1 MSKKVDAL
9 LSANFVEEMLRL
21 AFANKGFAEIVVEN
35 LDLSNFPRELGGCKA
50 MLKVLSDTM
59 KESGSL
65 ATYGTVE
72 MTFPTNED
80 VKKKISEVKA
90 LPLPEYEPMVKQLE
104 TFIRRQ
110 SFVAAYNEAGEVYNE
125 GRQDEAMELLGK
137 RIGEINEICFTEKK
151 GKFNR
156 VYRDFY
162 KNVGTVQIK
171 SEDETH
177 RQKMPFGITSL
188 DDITDGGC
196 PRGDTTLM
204 VMRSG
209 VGKSTFLKY
218 VAWYNTSIAHNHVLH
233 IQCEGGEEEAV
244 IKFDQMIANTTYSK
258 IMRGELSDDTYK
270 RIEAIIKRAKTVNS
284 DIDVY
289 ASEEL
294 MELSMAQI
302 VQVIEDYYTEYGYY
316 PDLVTLDSL
325 DLVISGENKKI
336 DFDPNFIKY
345 RLQKCAQRLKDIAT
359 KYDLAIVTATQTS
372 NVPFEVWNDPTRFIT
387 RENTEGDRTLVK
399 PFSFVFTGNVTID
412 EAKAHILRIY
422 VDKFRN
428 YQNNGIIIQI
438 PTNYEN
444 GYFYD
449 IAKSREVE
457 KILDMSAL
465 DSLNSRRSKKRDGS
479 DSTGTKTKVEISP
492 GVWVTKVVG
501 PDGSETIVKTERI
514 EPTEGSEAPAPEKG
528 GDSLETLLKKRKLA
542 PKKKTDA

>member
-1 MSKKVDAL
+1 MSKRVDAT
-9 LSANFVEEMLRL
+9 LSPNFVEEMLRL
-21 AFANKGFAEIVVEN
+21 AFANKEFATLVVEN
-35 LDLSNFPRELGGCKA
+35 LDLSNFPRELGSCKA
-50 MLKVLSDTM
+50 MLKVLADTM
-59 KESGSL
+59 KESGAL

-80 VKKKISEVKA
+80 VKNKIRDVKA
-90 LPLPEYEPMVKQLE
+90 LPVPEYQPMVQQLE

-110 SFVAAYNEAGEVYNE
+110 SFVAAYNEAGEMYNE
-125 GRQDEAMELLGK
+125 GRQDEAVELLGK
-137 RIGEINEICFTEKK
+137 RIEEINEICFTGQK

-196 PRGDTTLM
+196 PRGDTALM

-218 VAWYNTSIAHNHVLH
+218 VAWYNTSIAHGHVLH

-270 RIEAIIKRAKTVNS
+270 RIESIIKRAATVNS

-294 MELSMAQI
+294 MELSMGQV
-302 VQVIEDYYTEYGYY
+302 VQVIEDYHTEYGYY

-359 KYDLAIVTATQTS
+359 KYDCAIVTATQTG

-412 EAKAHILRIY
+412 EAKAHMLRIY

-465 DSLNSRRSKKRDGS
+465 DTLNSRRSKKRDGS

-501 PDGSETIVKTERI
+501 PDGSETIVKTERV
-514 EPTEGSEAPAPEKG
+514 EPTEGRETPSQEQG
-528 GDSLETLLKKRKLA
+528 GASLETLLKKRKMA